1 MHKLSFLAAAAL
13 LFYLAIDIG
22 DARAQDARPNIV
34 VAAES
39 VDWLPM
45 EEALAKA
52 RETGRK
58 LLVDVYAPW
67 CGYCRRMHAETFSD
81 PAVSKYVAD
90 NYVATR
96 VDGDSDRPYTF
107 MGRTFTGTQL
117 AGQLGAQ
124 GFPTTVFL
132 FSSGQYLTP
141 LPGFVPSE
149 MFVPVLQ
156 YISTDAFESQSFEEF
171 TTPK

>member
-1 MHKLSFLAAAAL
+1 MHKVSLLAVFAL
-13 LFYLAIDIG
+13 LFSFAFETDE
-22 DARAQDARPNIV
+22 AFAQAARPNIV
-34 VAAES
+34 IAAET
-39 VDWLPM
+39 VEWLPIDQ
-45 EEALAKA
+45 ALTKA
-52 RETGRK
+52 QETGK
-58 LLVDVYAPW
+58 KILVDVYAPW
-67 CGYCRRMHAETFSD
+67 CGFCRRMHAETFSD
-81 PAVSKYVAD
+81 PSVSKYIAE

-96 VDGDSDRPYTF
+96 VDGDSDRQYNF
-107 MGRTFTGTQL
+107 MGRSFTGTQL

-132 FSSGQYLTP
+132 FSTGQYLTP
-141 LPGFVPSE
+141 LSGFVPSE